1 MAELT
6 QHIEMQMSL
15 LLFTALG
22 GYLLSSWMRQPGV
35 VGQILLGL
43 VIGPSVLGW
52 VTYTD
57 FVANVATLGAVIL
70 LFVTG
75 LEFKLRDIVSIRYAV
90 IALSG
95 VIVPWLGGYL
105 LAIGFGFEPG
115 KAILLGVALTATSIA
130 ITADVLRELGKL
142 QTETAKAIIG
152 AAILDDILA
161 LLALSVSI
169 QMADGSFTMSMVI
182 HSVVA
187 ALLFLVV
194 GAAMGI
200 WVFGRLIS
208 RVDDTEFAKRYP
220 DFVFAAVMMVA
231 FLYAMVAEIIGLSA
245 IVGAFVAGVSLEA
258 VTLRNSR
265 SFREGAE
272 YLRIV
277 FGSIFFISLGV
288 LADIRAFDS
297 ELIWFTLALTAMAI
311 MTKLIGCGLPAW
323 MMGIKLKN
331 SLIIGV
337 GMMPRGEVAMVVALL
352 ALQGGVIAQP
362 AYVAIVLMSLLT
374 TLIVPLLLR
383 NWLYRAKEN

>member
-1 MAELT
+1 MLELT

-22 GYLLSSWMRQPGV
+22 GYLISSWMRQPGV

-90 IALSG
+90 IALCG
-95 VIVPWLGGYL
+95 VVVPWIGGYL
-105 LAIGFGFEPG
+105 IAVGFGFEPG

-142 QTETAKAIIG
+142 QSETAKAIIG

-161 LLALSVSI
+161 LLALSVAI
-169 QMADGSFTMSMVI
+169 QLAEGSFTVSMI
-182 HSVVA
+182 MQSVFA
-187 ALLFLVV
+187 AVLFLVV
-194 GAAMGI
+194 GAAMGVF
-200 WVFGRLIS
+200 VFGRLII
-208 RVDDTEFAKRYP
+208 RVDETDFARRYP
-220 DFVFAAVMMVA
+220 DFVFAAVMMIA
-231 FLYAMVAEIIGLSA
+231 FLYAMVAEMIGLSA

-258 VTLRNSR
+258 IKLRHSR

-288 LADIRAFDS
+288 LADIRAFDT
-297 ELIWFTLALTAMAI
+297 ELVWFTLALTSMAI
-311 MTKLIGCGLPAW
+311 ISKLIGCGVPAW
-323 MMGIKLKN
+323 LMGIKIRE

-352 ALQGGVIAQP
+352 ALQSGVIAQP

-374 TLIVPLLLR
+374 TLVVPILLR
-383 NWLYRAKEN
+383 NWLYREGK

>member
-1 MAELT
+1 M
-6 QHIEMQMSL
+6 IEMTQQLEKQRSL

-75 LEFKLRDIVSIRYAV
+75 LEFKLRDIVSIRYAI

-95 VIVPWLGGYL
+95 VIVPWVGGYF

-142 QTETAKAIIG
+142 QSETAKAIIG

-169 QMADGSFTMSMVI
+169 QLAEGSFTTSVVMQ
-182 HSVVA
+182 SVVA
-187 ALLFLVV
+187 AILFLVI
-194 GAAMGI
+194 GALMGVF
-200 WVFGRLIS
+200 VFGRLII
-208 RVDDTEFAKRYP
+208 RVDATDFARRYP
-220 DFVFAAVMMVA
+220 DFVFAAVMMIA
-231 FLYAMVAEIIGLSA
+231 FLYAMIAEMIGLSA

-258 VTLRNSR
+258 IQLRNSR

-272 YLRIV
+272 YLRVV

-288 LADIRAFDS
+288 LADIRAFDN
-297 ELIWFTLALTAMAI
+297 ELIWFTLALTMMAI
-311 MTKLIGCGLPAW
+311 ATKLIGCGLPAW
-323 MMGIKLKN
+323 MMGIKTRD

-383 NWLYRAKEN
+383 NWLYREN